1 MQSQKQLCG
10 RVWMNNFYFTQD
22 MSAPKKV
29 DEDLMREREEAWVG
43 DAVLA
48 LYMRKLI
55 LKEQGR
61 MDGEMF
67 VRCTSNDFLRN
78 IGNATSVEALIGRIY
93 EEKGLEAAFE
103 WMEFELLP
111 VFRKQE
117 KNYRNRETQLKG
129 KRRKKK

>member
-1 MQSQKQLCG
+1 MA
-10 RVWMNNFYFTQD
+10 
-22 MSAPKKV
+22 APKKI
-29 DEDLMREREEAWVG
+29 DEKLVQEREEAWIG

-93 EEKGLEAAFE
+93 DEEGLQAAFDWIE
-103 WMEFELLP
+103 YQLLP
-111 VFRKQE
+111 VFRQQE
-117 KNYRNRETQLKG
+117 KNHQQRLAHRG
-129 KRRKKK
+129 KRKKKH

>member
-1 MQSQKQLCG
+1 MAA
-10 RVWMNNFYFTQD
+10 T
-22 MSAPKKV
+22 KKV
-29 DEDLMREREEAWVG
+29 DEELMREREEAWVG

-48 LYMRKLI
+48 LYMRELI
-55 LKEQGR
+55 LKEQGK

-93 EEKGLEAAFE
+93 KEQGLQAAFD

-111 VFRKQE
+111 VFRVQE
-117 KNYRNRETQLKG
+117 KNYRNREAQRSG

>member
-1 MQSQKQLCG
+1 MA
-10 RVWMNNFYFTQD
+10 
-22 MSAPKKV
+22 APKKMNT
-29 DEDLMREREEAWVG
+29 DLMQEREEAWVG

-48 LYMRKLI
+48 LYMRRLI
-55 LKEQGR
+55 LREQGK

-93 EEKGLEAAFE
+93 EEQGLQAAFD

-111 VFRKQE
+111 VFRQQE
-117 KNYRNRETQLKG
+117 KNYRNRENQKKT

>member
-1 MQSQKQLCG
+1 MA
-10 RVWMNNFYFTQD
+10 T
-22 MSAPKKV
+22 PKKV
-29 DEDLMREREEAWVG
+29 DEELMREREEAWVG

-67 VRCTSNDFLRN
+67 IRCTSNEFLRN

-93 EEKGLEAAFE
+93 EEQGLEAAFD
-103 WMEFELLP
+103 WMEYELLP

-117 KNYRNRETQLKG
+117 KNHQQRMAQLARRGG
-129 KRRKKK
+129 KRRKKKS

>member
-1 MQSQKQLCG
+1 MA
-10 RVWMNNFYFTQD
+10 NT
-22 MSAPKKV
+22 KKV
-29 DEDLMREREEAWVG
+29 DANLMREREEAWVG

-48 LYMRKLI
+48 LYMRELI
-55 LKEQGR
+55 LKEQGK

-93 EEKGLEAAFE
+93 TEQGLQAAFE

-111 VFRKQE
+111 VFRVQE
-117 KNYRNRETQLKG
+117 KNHRNREAQKAG

>member
-1 MQSQKQLCG
+1 MA
-10 RVWMNNFYFTQD
+10 
-22 MSAPKKV
+22 APKKV
-29 DEDLMREREEAWVG
+29 DEELMREREEAWVG

-48 LYMRKLI
+48 LYMRELI
-55 LKEQGR
+55 LKEQGK

-93 EEKGLEAAFE
+93 QEKGLQAAFE

-117 KNYRNRETQLKG
+117 KNYRNREAQLSA

>member
-1 MQSQKQLCG
+1 MA
-10 RVWMNNFYFTQD
+10 
-22 MSAPKKV
+22 APKKI
-29 DEDLMREREEAWVG
+29 DTTLMQEREEAWIG

-55 LKEQGR
+55 LTEQGK

-93 EEKGLEAAFE
+93 EEQGLQAAFD
-103 WMEFELLP
+103 WMEFQLLP
-111 VFRKQE
+111 IFRQQE
-117 KNYRNRETQLKG
+117 KNHQQRVASRG
-129 KRRKKK
+129 RRKKKHG

>member
-1 MQSQKQLCG
+1 MA
-10 RVWMNNFYFTQD
+10 
-22 MSAPKKV
+22 APKKMNS
-29 DEDLMREREEAWVG
+29 DLMQEREEAWVG

-48 LYMRKLI
+48 LYMRRLI
-55 LKEQGR
+55 LREQGK

-93 EEKGLEAAFE
+93 EEQGLQAAFD

-111 VFRKQE
+111 VFRQQE
-117 KNYRNRETQLKG
+117 KNYRNRETQKKT

>member
-1 MQSQKQLCG
+1 M
-10 RVWMNNFYFTQD
+10 
-22 MSAPKKV
+22 AAAKKV
-29 DEDLMREREEAWVG
+29 DEELMREREEAWVG

-48 LYMRKLI
+48 LYMRELI

-78 IGNATSVEALIGRIY
+78 VGNATSVEALIGRVY
-93 EEKGLEAAFE
+93 KEQGLQAAFD

-117 KNYRNRETQLKG
+117 KNYQHREAQLKSS
-129 KRRKKK
+129 RKKKK

>member
-1 MQSQKQLCG
+1 MA
-10 RVWMNNFYFTQD
+10 
-22 MSAPKKV
+22 APKKI
-29 DEDLMREREEAWVG
+29 DKDLMVEREEAWVG

-93 EEKGLEAAFE
+93 EESGLEEAFA
-103 WMEFELLP
+103 WMEHQLLP
-111 VFRKQE
+111 VFRQQE
-117 KNYRNRETQLKG
+117 KNHKQREAQRG
-129 KRRKKK
+129 KRKKKR

>member
-1 MQSQKQLCG
+1 
-10 RVWMNNFYFTQD
+10 MNNFYFTQD